1 MENIKQEVKKY
12 IIKCSTS
19 NKPKKSTDNT
29 KKINA
34 LNRKLEKLKELYIN
48 DLIDIDSYKKDYEK
62 YNKELKQISNIQ
74 NNTPK
79 NLTNVK
85 ELLNLDIVKIYS
97 NLTKPEKKK
106 FWISLINK
114 IYIENGEIKEITF
127 L

>member
-12 IIKCSTS
+12 IIKCSTD
-19 NKPKKSTDNT
+19 NKPKKSADNT

-34 LNRKLEKLKELYIN
+34 LNRKLEKLKELYLN

-74 NNTPK
+74 SEVQK
-79 NLTNVK
+79 DLTNVK
-85 ELLNLDIVKIYS
+85 ELLNLDIVKVYS

-106 FWISLINK
+106 FWFSLISK